1 MEMTNQG
8 MNLHKISLRMQ
19 VLVEGNISGDF
30 TPQKVGF
37 PYSSSRRPDARVRT
51 PSSETQSPMKVRMA
65 YQTQATKSIRL
76 QEVRTA

>member
-30 TPQKVGF
+30 TTQKVGF
-37 PYSSSRRPDARVRT
+37 PYRSTGLPDARVQT
-51 PSSETQSPMKVRMA
+51 PSSETKSPMKV
-65 YQTQATKSIRL
+65 
-76 QEVRTA
+76 